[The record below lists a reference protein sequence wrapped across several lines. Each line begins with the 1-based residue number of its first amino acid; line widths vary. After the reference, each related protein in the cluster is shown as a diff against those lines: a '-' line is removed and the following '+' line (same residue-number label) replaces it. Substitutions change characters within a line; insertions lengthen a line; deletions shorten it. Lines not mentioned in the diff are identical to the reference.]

1 MRNKVKQRVFCLLSA
16 GFQEELKQD
25 LRWAAC
31 QQVATKLWL
40 PKVNFCRIGD
50 LLVFILDTVRVLSD
64 WVSWN
69 KRNENDQSEEWKN
82 TFKSQWKLRVKT
94 TKQPKRRETRATES
108 WLVLVLH
115 LIGWES
121 DASYL
126 DQLQSEVRQN
136 QSNPV
141 LLSIQLHLD
150 HSLKDSLHTEES
162 SRWNRS

>member
-1 MRNKVKQRVFCLLSA
+1 MKTQNKNNQ
-16 GFQEELKQD
+16 
-25 LRWAAC
+25 
-31 QQVATKLWL
+31 
-40 PKVNFCRIGD
+40 
-50 LLVFILDTVRVLSD
+50 
-64 WVSWN
+64 
-69 KRNENDQSEEWKN
+69 
-82 TFKSQWKLRVKT
+82 
-94 TKQPKRRETRATES
+94 TRATES

-162 SRWNRS
+162 SRSNR

>member
-1 MRNKVKQRVFCLLSA
+1 MRNKVKQRVFCLLST

-82 TFKSQWKLRVKT
+82 TFKSQWKLRIKI

-121 DASYL
+121 DAGYL
-126 DQLQSEVRQN
+126 DQSQSEVRQN